1 LTFALIWP
9 FANGNLE
16 GAILVTVDSTSGIT
30 LSDLLSVL
38 AAAIALVQAIK
49 IRRGRAH
56 EKSAT
61 EHSDVT
67 QRL

>member
-1 LTFALIWP
+1 M
-9 FANGNLE
+9 
-16 GAILVTVDSTSGIT
+16 
-30 LSDLLSVL
+30 SDLLSVL
-38 AAAIALVQAIK
+38 AAAIALVQAIR
-49 IRRGRAH
+49 IRRHRAR